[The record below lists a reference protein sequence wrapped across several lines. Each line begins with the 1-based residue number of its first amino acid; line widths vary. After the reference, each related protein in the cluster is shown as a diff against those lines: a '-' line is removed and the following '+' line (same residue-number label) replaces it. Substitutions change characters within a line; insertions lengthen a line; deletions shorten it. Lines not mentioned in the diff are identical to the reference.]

1 MSPGSL
7 SRHKA
12 GWRPGKEEDHQK
24 KMKLKE
30 REGDHQQGKNWN
42 VRKKAREQEEGQEM
56 TDMRTCSFRYNNNN
70 NNNYIPV
77 FI

>member
-1 MSPGSL
+1 MSHQKMSPGSL

-12 GWRPGKEEDHQK
+12 GWRPGKEEDQK
-24 KMKLKE
+24 KMV
-30 REGDHQQGKNWN
+30 GDHQQGKNWN
-42 VRKKAREQEEGQEM
+42 VRKKAKEEEEGQEM